1 MKDSLNLKKFRRSFK
16 FGYIY
21 IYTKEKL
28 MVFRILSMDFINN
41 KTIMNELDCMEF
53 VSGDNCEL
61 MEAWEQLHREDIIC
75 ILKENKK

>member
-1 MKDSLNLKKFRRSFK
+1 
-16 FGYIY
+16 
-21 IYTKEKL
+21 

-61 MEAWEQLHREDIIC
+61 MAAWEQLHREVII
-75 ILKENKK
+75 EMNKSEVLRLD

>member
-1 MKDSLNLKKFRRSFK
+1 MV
-16 FGYIY
+16 IY

-53 VSGDNCEL
+53 GAVALSN
-61 MEAWEQLHREDIIC
+61 
-75 ILKENKK
+75 

>member
-1 MKDSLNLKKFRRSFK
+1 MIFWKKVNIENELYLKDSLNLKKFRRSFK

-53 VSGDNCEL
+53 GYC
-61 MEAWEQLHREDIIC
+61 
-75 ILKENKK
+75 